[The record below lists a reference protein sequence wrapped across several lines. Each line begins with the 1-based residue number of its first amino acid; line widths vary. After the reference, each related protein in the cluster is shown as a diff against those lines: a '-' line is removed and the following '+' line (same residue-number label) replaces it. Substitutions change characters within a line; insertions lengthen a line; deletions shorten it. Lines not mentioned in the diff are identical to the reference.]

1 MSIWIISPSIGAKIK
16 NVWNHHLAILV
27 AAQYVHCLSLSIQR
41 KATRTCPLS
50 LIWSLSSSSWPLS
63 NLFCWRIFQW
73 LVIRDPCSGIW
84 FFLEVL
90 STVYSQ
96 KTKNIAYPYGS
107 KYLLRRYFGPPQ
119 KKVPFPCLPSSGSLK
134 NHRVWFSFLVRSS
147 QDSLGRP
154 WANFTSKGYSFKH
167 IRCLEVVKINDG
179 TLDVSFHWSCP
190 FLNMYNS
197 YLTMCKKSLGKKH
210 QVCNIS
216 T

>member
-1 MSIWIISPSIGAKIK
+1 MSVWIISPWSGAKIK

-96 KTKNIAYPYGS
+96 KNKKNVAYPYGS
-107 KYLLRRYFGPPQ
+107 KYLLRRYDLGPFQ
-119 KKVPFPCLPSSGSLK
+119 KKGTPFPCLPSSGSLG
-134 NHRVWFSFLVRSS
+134 NHRVWFSFSLRSS
-147 QDSLGRP
+147 QRP
-154 WANFTSKGYSFKH
+154 IFQAKDT
-167 IRCLEVVKINDG
+167 V
-179 TLDVSFHWSCP
+179 
-190 FLNMYNS
+190 LN
-197 YLTMCKKSLGKKH
+197 T
-210 QVCNIS
+210 
-216 T
+216 